1 MIEYVDFTVGF
12 YSENNKPYL
21 TDVKAWKHRYQV
33 GVVSL
38 SVCVVNYEY

>member
-1 MIEYVDFTVGF
+1 MIEYFDFTVGF
-12 YSENNKPYL
+12 YCENNNPYL

-38 SVCVVNYEY
+38 LVCAVNNEY